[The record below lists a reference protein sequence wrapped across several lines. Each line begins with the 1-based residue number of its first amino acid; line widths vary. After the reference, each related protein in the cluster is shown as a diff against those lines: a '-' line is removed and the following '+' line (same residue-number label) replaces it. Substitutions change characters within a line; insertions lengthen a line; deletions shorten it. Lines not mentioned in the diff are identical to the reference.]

1 MLTRIISGII
11 FVVLMIGIIWPG
23 GVVTAIGLA
32 AISIVAYSE
41 LIRATGVRTEA
52 GRPCIFEVVGSLVI
66 LLYYGLIYFRV
77 PDIFLLLAV
86 LFYLIVLMLLFVL
99 TYPHYNTKQVFYSY
113 ASFVYGPVMLSCALM
128 SRLLMREGD
137 HGMYHTGFF
146 TVWMIF
152 LVAWLSDTCAYF
164 AGVTLG
170 KHKIAPT
177 LSPKKSIEGCIGGV
191 LGATLIGLLYGY
203 VLQWTGHGEFGNP
216 TDYMLLGAAGSVV
229 AQIGDLAASGIKRCF
244 DVKDFGTIIPGHGG
258 VMDRFDSVLFTAPVI
273 YLLSLVVFL

>member
-1 MLTRIISGII
+1 MLIRIISGVI
-11 FVVLMIGIIWPG
+11 FVIVMLGIIWPG
-23 GVVTAIGLA
+23 GIVTAAGLT
-32 AISIVAYSE
+32 IVSIIAYSE
-41 LIRATGVRTEA
+41 LIRATGVRTEQ

-66 LLYYGLIYFRV
+66 ILYYGLIYLRV
-77 PDIFLLLAV
+77 PESFLFLSVIL
-86 LFYLIVLMLLFVL
+86 YMIILMLLFVL
-99 TYPHYNTKQVFYSY
+99 TYPHYNAKQVLYSY
-113 ASFVYGPVMLSCALM
+113 SAFVYGPVMLSCALM
-128 SRLLMREGD
+128 SRLLMREGE

-152 LVAWLSDTCAYF
+152 ISAWASDTFAYF

-191 LGATLIGLLYGY
+191 VGATLAGLLYGY
-203 VLQWTGHGEFGNP
+203 VLMWTGHGEFGKP
-216 TDYMLLGAAGSVV
+216 TDYMLLGGAGSIV

-244 DVKDFGTIIPGHGG
+244 NVKDFGTIIPGHGG
-258 VMDRFDSVLFTAPVI
+258 VMDRFDSVLFTAPII